1 MARHS
6 STTTRDGHTAT
17 APLPA
22 LSAPPTEEAAKG
34 QDKAADYHNEHDLG
48 IDEQLN
54 ARFEHGLRDEDG
66 GAEKS

>member
-6 STTTRDGHTAT
+6 STTTRDGHTMT

-22 LSAPPTEEAAKG
+22 LSSPAAEEAAKG
-34 QDKAADYHNEHDLG
+34 QDKVAGCRNEHDLG

-54 ARFEHGLRDEDG
+54 ARFEHGLRDED
-66 GAEKS
+66 AWARKS